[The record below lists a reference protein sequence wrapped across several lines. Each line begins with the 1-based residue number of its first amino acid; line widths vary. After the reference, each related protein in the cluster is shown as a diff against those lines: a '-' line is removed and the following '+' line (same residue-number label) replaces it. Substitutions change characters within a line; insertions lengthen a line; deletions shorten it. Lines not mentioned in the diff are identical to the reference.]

1 MLVYGVVYMNN
12 NESMEMYLETIY
24 ILESDHGHA
33 HGAEIAKR
41 LGVSKPSVSKAMK
54 HLKAKGLVNKEP
66 YGSITLTKKGK
77 EISEKIYSNHRLIS
91 KFLGHSLKLDVNEAS
106 KNACKIEHVISDE
119 MLIAIEKYLRVN
131 NIHVKVDDRLEV

>member
-1 MLVYGVVYMNN
+1 MNN

-24 ILESDHGHA
+24 ILENDHGHA

-66 YGSITLTKKGK
+66 YGTITLTEKGK
-77 EISEKIYSNHRLIS
+77 ELSEKIYSNHRLIS
-91 KFLGHSLKLDVNEAS
+91 KFLEHSLKLDAHEAS
-106 KNACKIEHVISDE
+106 ENACKIEHVISEE
-119 MLIAIEKYLRVN
+119 MLIAMEKYLKSN
-131 NIHVKVDDRLEV
+131 NIHIKTDHRLGV

>member
-1 MLVYGVVYMNN
+1 MSN

-54 HLKAKGLVNKEP
+54 HLKAKGLVNKEH
-66 YGSITLTKKGK
+66 YGTITLTEKGK
-77 EISEKIYSNHRLIS
+77 EVSMKIYSNHRLIS
-91 KFLGHSLKLDVNEAS
+91 MFLEHSLKLDVNEAS
-106 KNACKIEHVISDE
+106 KNACKIEHVISE
-119 MLIAIEKYLRVN
+119 NMLTAIEKYLEANSVH
-131 NIHVKVDDRLEV
+131 IKSDD